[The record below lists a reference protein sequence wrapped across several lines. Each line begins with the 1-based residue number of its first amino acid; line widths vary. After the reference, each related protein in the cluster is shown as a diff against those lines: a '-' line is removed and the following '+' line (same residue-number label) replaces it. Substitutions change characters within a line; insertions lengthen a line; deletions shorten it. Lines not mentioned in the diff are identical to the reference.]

1 MDFLSQHPSFK
12 ILLPM
17 IVGIVGGNYM
27 YDIEWASY
35 CLPIFI
41 VVLAVCWI
49 AYRKYWMRVFGISIC
64 IFFYC

>member
-17 IVGIVGGNYM
+17 IVGIVGGTYM

-35 CLPIFI
+35 
-41 VVLAVCWI
+41 
-49 AYRKYWMRVFGISIC
+49 
-64 IFFYC
+64 